1 MDKRFEEVEHTADLA
16 LRVWGEDLAALFIS
30 AARGMAWLMA
40 DPEGIEVEVEFTV
53 ELSAGDVE
61 TLLVTWLGE
70 LLYLSERE
78 NLVFTEFDLEQVSST
93 HLVGKVRG
101 GAPERWRNHIKAAT
115 FSELDIREME
125 SGLGTNVVFDV

>member
-1 MDKRFEEVEHTADLA
+1 MERGFEEVEHTADLA
-16 LRVWGEDLAALFIS
+16 LRVWGEDLKALFTS

-40 DPEGIEVEVEFTV
+40 DPEGVEVDVEFSV
-53 ELSAGDVE
+53 ELSAEDPE

-78 NLVFTEFDLEQVSST
+78 NLIFTEFDLEQVSST